1 MTEPRRPLIVVGIDE
16 TPESQLALRWAVGEA
31 LHRGASVRIVRA
43 HTWPPARTIY
53 AGEYFIGEPPPAE
66 MFQEGLDAAVTYAR
80 HRLGEEWAV
89 GILKAKI
96 PAGALIEESDG
107 ADLLV
112 VGSNPRSTLSAVVL
126 GSVSSAVA
134 AQAPCP
140 VVVVRGG
147 SDNEFDGSETQ
158 SAGIVVGV
166 DGSELSDRA
175 VAFAFD
181 QAVARDLPL
190 RLIHCWQPA
199 DHIDPAYWDEERL
212 AAHVEEH
219 RVRLTESTAPYR
231 EKYPAVDVTIELVRG
246 RPGPILVRK
255 STLADMLVVGSRGHG
270 GVAGLLLGSVSQ
282 NVLHHA
288 HCTVV
293 VVRQKLPKP
302 ASQQAGSSVP
312 AAS

>member
-1 MTEPRRPLIVVGIDE
+1 MTEPKRPFIVVGIDE

-31 LHRGASVRIVRA
+31 LHRGASVRVVRA

-53 AGEYFIGEPPPAE
+53 AGEYIIGQPPPAE
-66 MFQEGLDAAVTYAR
+66 MLREGLDTAVTYAR
-80 HRLGEEWAV
+80 HRLGDDRAV
-89 GILKAKI
+89 GVLRAKI
-96 PAGALIEESDG
+96 PAEALIEESDG

-112 VGSNPRSTLSAVVL
+112 VGSKPRSTLSAVVL
-126 GSVSSAVA
+126 GSVSCAVA
-134 AQAPCP
+134 AHAPCP
-140 VVVVRGG
+140 VAVVRGKP
-147 SDNEFDGSETQ
+147 NKEVDGSPTE

-175 VAFAFD
+175 AAFAFD
-181 QAVARDLPL
+181 QASARELPL

-219 RVRLTESTAPYR
+219 RVRLTESAAPYR
-231 EKYPAVDVTIELVRG
+231 EKYPAVDVTIEMVRG

-255 STLADMLVVGSRGHG
+255 STFADMLVVGSRGHG

-288 HCTVV
+288 QCTVV

-302 ASQQAGSSVP
+302 ASRHAGSSVP